1 MLFYIRIIMLFYIRI
16 IILFYIRIIMLFY
29 IRIIM
34 LFYIRTIMLFYI
46 RIIIMLFYNFLFI
59 FDRVNYYIIK
69 AWCRLKYQL
78 YCSTDEDSYFI
89 YCFKLINDSTYPNDS
104 AH

>member
-1 MLFYIRIIMLFYIRI
+1 
-16 IILFYIRIIMLFY
+16 
-29 IRIIM
+29 
-34 LFYIRTIMLFYI
+34 
-46 RIIIMLFYNFLFI
+46 MLFYNFLFI

-104 AH
+104 AHWLKWQKKLPWFIKTKHATT